1 MLAHIGQHRFHDAR
15 VACNDVAGQQVV
27 MATGKVA
34 DDSAC
39 FTGDQLACREI
50 PRLQRDFKVAV
61 NPASGNVGQIQA
73 AEPVRRKS
81 AHSVNMLPRIF
92 M

>member
-1 MLAHIGQHRFHDAR
+1 MLAHIGQHGFYNAR

-27 MATGKVA
+27 MAAGKVA

-50 PRLQRDFKVAV
+50 PRFQRDFKVAV
-61 NPASGNVGQIQA
+61 NPASGMRRLIIEVG
-73 AEPVRRKS
+73 
-81 AHSVNMLPRIF
+81 
-92 M
+92 